1 MKNPSK
7 FQRKQPFKLEGIT
20 INKNLMEK
28 FLTKEKTKKINVID
42 DLSELNT
49 KSQSELFDIIGQM
62 MINKTFFK
70 YCYSILININ
80 PGPEYVYDYLN
91 LKEWLSEQNNPK
103 KETNGTNGNNK
114 NKKEE
119 KKPHLYSFMK
129 YVYDSMIAENK
140 NQVVSILGPLGSGK
154 TFNLIHIMEY
164 FTTLYSPEV
173 NALDNFDLVHKSIQF
188 IHLLSSTFRE
198 YNLESSSCGLLLSL
212 GFNEKN
218 MICNFDID
226 AQILDFTLP
235 FNENGRTFSV
245 LYALI
250 RGANDNLKRKCKIP
264 INDDNLFNLKTRKK
278 NFFINDKKK
287 EKLELND
294 LEIFNRFYSLL
305 KYFKFTQG
313 EIIDIINCLA
323 FILNLNDL
331 MIVQTKGGQ
340 LKNINYYEIQVGV
353 TTKKLAK
360 NLGIFDPNNIE
371 LFEKKISE
379 TKFKSM
385 QDMDIFIQG
394 LIKQTY
400 YMVFEYILEKV
411 KAYISEYF
419 ENINVPNTTVNKP
432 NTKRKNKEPKYIYFI
447 DFPGE
452 VEERTL
458 GGFTINIAHECL
470 NMYSASGYYEI
481 VEKILLENILLK
493 RFKPL
498 KSYSILSNC
507 FNKGGILDNFSNN
520 LNLENFEQMKENIM
534 ANQNIYQCYKFP
546 EIKKPNESEY
556 AYYCSFSNKTVK
568 YNFDFLYKEAKGLLF
583 NPKIYEIFDFAS
595 NIIITQ
601 MYKQSQSKL
610 QKLKTFYDYYSYNL
624 QKFFTPIK
632 NYKPFVVYCLH
643 SNDSHKY
650 FFCNRDDNTR
660 SANINENNSEMYIK
674 IVKQS
679 LIPVILNWNWYGYK
693 EWIKIDDFLKEYA
706 TPFESVK
713 NRIQYINNMN
723 NNAKPEENT
732 VDFKKLEKKD
742 KAKCILEVLSRE
754 NDYIIGE
761 EYILMKPGT
770 LKRITIFLN
779 SMIDTAEEL
788 SKNLTKTLITSNN
801 NSLFASS
808 KKNITTEHS
817 EKRKRKSKEDVNNIN
832 ATNNSD
838 KSKKKLVNLE
848 KQPLP
853 KKKNIKTLE
862 NNIYPEKPE
871 KRRNLLKEQCSL
883 NIIYLPKDT
892 LKSMDPEQKSK
903 ILESKYL
910 NINHI
915 LNKNKEEK
923 IKTEDAKLEELIN
936 YQDEKTKKNI
946 PTKDNTI
953 VSDPVFF
960 NRVKTLFDTNK
971 SKNVKLFDYS
981 DNVDLIIRIQT
992 LFRSLLGQKKFKM
1005 LKYVTYKII
1014 QIQKMVKG
1022 MVARKK
1028 FDFFIKCSKSVLLIQ
1043 SLYKL
1048 RYKRMNEKAKKIQQY
1063 YKKKKEERA
1072 ERDKI
1077 ILKKKLEIQ
1086 KEKYSYLDVDK
1097 IMDKMLSNKNRKDL
1111 HNMIANFGTE
1121 KDEIAKIRKRK
1132 IVQKDVTRDLM
1143 HETNPNTIVDLI
1155 LYSRLPE
1162 ETKANSKKI
1171 KRSKSDFYKVEDKLI
1186 YEGKLQEQKR
1196 EKLRKIKEEENSKI
1210 PEYIPRFSK
1219 KNEMIM
1225 KKYPDDF
1232 LKRVEYF
1239 QLFKKRNLENLRN
1252 KNYLDMTKE
1261 LRFEPKINNDIYNDV
1276 QSKFFNLYNAEKSKE
1291 NDKIDINNKDYFN
1304 LTSNEKDTE
1313 KKDIRDDNP
1322 KGSNQNYINNNYI
1335 NNNNLINDKD
1345 IKKEGKMKINFAG
1358 LEIWPKNMKNKYLNP
1373 EKFESEKEDE

>member
-7 FQRKQPFKLEGIT
+7 FQRKQPYKLEGVT
-20 INKNLMEK
+20 INKSLMEQ

-42 DLSELNT
+42 DLSELNS
-49 KSQSELFDIIGQM
+49 KSQYELFDIISQM
-62 MINKTFFK
+62 MKNKTFFK

-91 LKEWLSEQNNPK
+91 LKEWLEEQNNPQNEK
-103 KETNGTNGNNK
+103 NGNIK

-119 KKPHLYSFMK
+119 NKPHLYSFMK
-129 YVYDSMIAENK
+129 YVYESMIAENK

-164 FTTLYSPEV
+164 FTTLYSPE
-173 NALDNFDLVHKSIQF
+173 NYALDNFDLVHKSIQF
-188 IHLLSSTFRE
+188 IHILSSTFRE

-235 FNENGRTFSV
+235 FNENGRTFSI

-278 NFFINDKKK
+278 NFFVNDKRK
-287 EKLELND
+287 EKLELNN
-294 LEIFNRFYSLL
+294 LEVFNRFYSLL

-313 EIIDIINCLA
+313 EIIDIFNCLA

-340 LKNINYYEIQVGV
+340 LKNINFYEIQVGV

-360 NLGIFDPNNIE
+360 NLGISDPKNVE
-371 LFEKKISE
+371 SFEKKISE

-385 QDMDIFIQG
+385 QEMDIFIQG

-400 YMVFEYILEKV
+400 YIVFEYILEKV

-419 ENINVPNTTVNKP
+419 TNINYQYSTISKSNS
-432 NTKRKNKEPKYIYFI
+432 KRKAKEPKYIYFI

-458 GGFTINIAHECL
+458 GGFTTNIAHECL
-470 NMYSASGYYEI
+470 NMYTASGYYEI

-498 KSYSILSNC
+498 KSYTLLSNC
-507 FNKGGILDNFSNN
+507 FNKGGILDNFSNK

-534 ANQNIYQCYKFP
+534 MNQNIYQCYKFP
-546 EIKKPNESEY
+546 DIKKQNETEY
-556 AYYCSFSNKTVK
+556 TYYCSFSNKTVR
-568 YNFDFLYKEAKGLLF
+568 YNYDFLYNETKSLLY
-583 NPKIYEIFDFAS
+583 NPKISKMFEFAS
-595 NIIITQ
+595 NIIISQ
-601 MYKQSQSKL
+601 MYKQNQARL
-610 QKLKTFYDYYSYNL
+610 QKLKTFYDYYSYFL
-624 QKFFTPIK
+624 QKFFSPIK

-650 FFCNRDDNTR
+650 FFCNRSDNTKT
-660 SANINENNSEMYIK
+660 SKVNENDSEMYIK

-679 LIPVILNWNWYGYK
+679 LIPVILNWNWYGFK
-693 EWIKIDDFLKEYA
+693 EWIKIDDFIKEYA
-706 TPFESVK
+706 IPFESVK
-713 NRIQYINNMN
+713 NRINYINSLN
-723 NNAKPEENT
+723 NNTKPGDNT
-732 VDFKKLEKKD
+732 VDFKNLEKKE

-754 NDYIIGE
+754 NDYVIGE

-770 LKRITIFLN
+770 LKKISIFLN

-788 SKNLTKTLITSNN
+788 SKNLTKRLNSSNN
-801 NSLFASS
+801 NSRFTNT
-808 KKNITTEHS
+808 KKNIITDHS
-817 EKRKRKSKEDVNNIN
+817 EKRKSKTKEDIN
-832 ATNNSD
+832 PTNNSN
-838 KSKKKLVNLE
+838 KSKKRPINLE

-853 KKKNIKTLE
+853 KKKNIKMLE

-883 NIIYLPKDT
+883 NIIYSPKDT
-892 LKSMDPEQKSK
+892 LMLMDPEQKNK
-903 ILESKYL
+903 IMESKYL

-915 LNKNKEEK
+915 LSKNKEEK

-936 YQDEKTKKNI
+936 YQDEKIKNNI
-946 PTKDNTI
+946 PTKNNTI

-960 NRVKTLFDTNK
+960 SRVKMLFDNSK

-981 DNVDLIIRIQT
+981 ENVDLIIRIQT
-992 LFRSLLGQKKFKM
+992 LFRSLQGQKRYKI
-1005 LKYVTYKII
+1005 LKYATHKII
-1014 QIQKMVKG
+1014 QIQKIIKG
-1022 MVARKK
+1022 IVTRKK
-1028 FDFFIKCSKSVLLIQ
+1028 FQFFVKCSKSVVLIQ
-1043 SLYKL
+1043 RLYKL
-1048 RYKRMNEKAKKIQQY
+1048 RFKKMNEKAKKIQQY
-1063 YKKKKEERA
+1063 YKKKLEERK
-1072 ERDKI
+1072 EREKI
-1077 ILKKKLEIQ
+1077 ILKKKLELK
-1086 KEKYSYLDVDK
+1086 KEKYDYINVDK
-1097 IMDKMLSNKNRKDL
+1097 IMNKINNTKKEKDL
-1111 HNMIANFGTE
+1111 QQIIKNLETE
-1121 KDEIAKIRKRK
+1121 QDELPKIIKRK
-1132 IVQKDVTRDLM
+1132 IVQKDVTKDLM
-1143 HETNPNTIVDLI
+1143 NENNPKTIVDLL

-1162 ETKANSKKI
+1162 DTKDNRRKI
-1171 KRSKSDFYKVEDKLI
+1171 KRSKSDIFKIEDKLI
-1186 YEGKLQEQKR
+1186 HEGKLQK
-1196 EKLRKIKEEENSKI
+1196 KKIERLAKMKEMENNKI
-1210 PEYIPRFSK
+1210 PENISKPSK

-1225 KKYPDDF
+1225 KKYPDNF

-1252 KNYLDMTKE
+1252 KNYLNISNE
-1261 LRFEPKINNDIYNDV
+1261 LRFEPKINNEIYNDI
-1276 QSKFFNLYNAEKSKE
+1276 QSKVFNLWNKTKE
-1291 NDKIDINNKDYFN
+1291 NENKITSNNNKENINLLSKDKENWEIDLRGSPNSNGINNKD
-1304 LTSNEKDTE
+1304 
-1313 KKDIRDDNP
+1313 I
-1322 KGSNQNYINNNYI
+1322 
-1335 NNNNLINDKD
+1335 KD
-1345 IKKEGKMKINFAG
+1345 IKFMNNKGINQDG
-1358 LEIWPKNMKNKYLNP
+1358 IMSLNDIDREIWPKNMKSKYLNS
-1373 EKFESEKEDE
+1373 EISKDNESN

>member
-1 MKNPSK
+1 MKSLPK
-7 FQRKQPFKLEGIT
+7 FQRKQPYKLEGIT

-28 FLTKEKTKKINVID
+28 FLTKEKTKKINNID
-42 DLSELNT
+42 DLSELNS
-49 KSQSELFDIIGQM
+49 KSQSELFDIISQM
-62 MINKTFFK
+62 MKNKTFFK

-91 LKEWLSEQNNPK
+91 LKEWLSEQNNPHQ
-103 KETNGTNGNNK
+103 ETNGNNK
-114 NKKEE
+114 TIKEE

-164 FTTLYSPEV
+164 FTTLYSPE
-173 NALDNFDLVHKSIQF
+173 NYTLDNFDLIHKSIQF

-218 MICNFDID
+218 FICNFDID

-235 FNENGRTFSV
+235 FNENGRTFSI

-264 INDDNLFNLKTRKK
+264 VIDANLFNLKTRKK
-278 NFFINDKKK
+278 NFFVNDKKK

-331 MIVQTKGGQ
+331 MIVTTKGGK
-340 LKNINYYEIQVGV
+340 LKNIDIYEIQIGI

-360 NLGIFDPNNIE
+360 NLGIFDPKNIE
-371 LFEKKISE
+371 IFEKKISE
-379 TKFKSM
+379 NKFKSM
-385 QDMDIFIQG
+385 DDMDIFIQG

-411 KAYISEYF
+411 KSYISDYF
-419 ENINVPNTTVNKP
+419 ININNQNNTISKSNSQ
-432 NTKRKNKEPKYIYFI
+432 RKTKEPKYIYFI

-498 KSYSILSNC
+498 KSYTLLSNC
-507 FNKGGILDNFSNN
+507 FNKGGILDNFSNK

-534 ANQNIYQCYKFP
+534 MNQNIYQCYKFP
-546 EIKKPNESEY
+546 DIKKPNETDY
-556 AYYCSFSNKTVK
+556 TYYCSFSNKTVR
-568 YNFDFLYKEAKGLLF
+568 YNYDFLYKETKGLLY
-583 NPKIYEIFDFAS
+583 NPKVYEIFEFAS
-595 NIIITQ
+595 NIIISQ
-601 MYKQSQSKL
+601 MYKQSQAKL
-610 QKLKTFYDYYSYNL
+610 QKLKTFYDYYSYYL
-624 QKFFTPIK
+624 QKFFSPIK
-632 NYKPFVVYCLH
+632 DYKPFVVYCLH

-650 FFCNRDDNTR
+650 FFCNRDDNTKV
-660 SANINENNSEMYIK
+660 SNINENNSDMYIR

-693 EWIKIDDFLKEYA
+693 EWIKIDDFIKEYA
-706 TPFESVK
+706 ISFESVK
-713 NRIQYINNMN
+713 NRIMYINSLN
-723 NNAKPEENT
+723 NSTKSEDNP

-742 KAKCILEVLSRE
+742 KVKCILEVLARE
-754 NDYIIGE
+754 NDYVIGE

-770 LKRITIFLN
+770 LKRISIFLN

-788 SKNLTKTLITSNN
+788 SKNLSNRLNSSNN
-801 NSLFASS
+801 NSRFVNT
-808 KKNITTEHS
+808 KKNTTTDHS
-817 EKRKRKSKEDVNNIN
+817 EKRKSKSREDMNIN
-832 ATNNSD
+832 ATTNSNI
-838 KSKKKLVNLE
+838 SKKKPSNLE

-853 KKKNIKTLE
+853 KKKNIKVLE
-862 NNIYPEKPE
+862 KNIYPEKQE

-883 NIIYLPKDT
+883 NIIYLNKDT
-892 LKSMDPEQKSK
+892 LKLMEPEQKNK
-903 ILESKYL
+903 IMESKYL

-936 YQDEKTKKNI
+936 YQDEKIKKNI
-946 PTKDNTI
+946 PTKNNTI

-960 NRVKTLFDTNK
+960 NRVKVLFDTSK

-981 DNVDLIIRIQT
+981 ENVDLIIRIQT
-992 LFRSLLGQKKFKM
+992 LFRSLQAEKKFKI
-1005 LKYVTYKII
+1005 LKYATHKII
-1014 QIQKMVKG
+1014 QIQKMVRG
-1022 MVARKK
+1022 LVTRKK
-1028 FDFFIKCSKSVLLIQ
+1028 FDFFIKCSRSVLFIQ
-1043 SLYKL
+1043 CLYKL
-1048 RYKRMNEKAKKIQQY
+1048 RFKRMNERAKKIQQY
-1063 YKKKKEERA
+1063 YKKKLEDRK

-1086 KEKYSYLDVDK
+1086 KEKYAYLNVDK
-1097 IMDKMLSNKNRKDL
+1097 IMNKMLTSKKEKDL
-1111 HNMIANFGTE
+1111 HQMIVNLGTE
-1121 KDEIAKIRKRK
+1121 KEEMAQIRKRK
-1132 IVQKDVTRDLM
+1132 IVQKDVTKDLM
-1143 HETNPNTIVDLI
+1143 RETNPAAIVNL
-1155 LYSRLPE
+1155 LLHSRLPE
-1162 ETKANSKKI
+1162 DTISTRKNL
-1171 KRSKSDFYKVEDKLI
+1171 KRSKSDFFKIEDKLI
-1186 YEGKLQEQKR
+1186 YEGKLQKQKI
-1196 EKLRKIKEEENSKI
+1196 EKLGKMKEKENNKIQ
-1210 PEYIPRFSK
+1210 EYIPKFSK
-1219 KNEMIM
+1219 KNEKIM
-1225 KKYPDDF
+1225 KKYPDTF

-1252 KNYLDMTKE
+1252 KNYIDISNE
-1261 LRFEPKINNDIYNDV
+1261 LRFEPKINNEIYNDIS
-1276 QSKFFNLYNAEKSKE
+1276 SKFFNIWEKEKE
-1291 NDKIDINNKDYFN
+1291 NEDKKIADNNDISLKNKDN
-1304 LTSNEKDTE
+1304 WQNDLRS
-1313 KKDIRDDNP
+1313 
-1322 KGSNQNYINNNYI
+1322 GSNSNYNNIKNIKEIKLMNNTGINQDLKIRFNNI
-1335 NNNNLINDKD
+1335 NK
-1345 IKKEGKMKINFAG
+1345 
-1358 LEIWPKNMKNKYLNP
+1358 EIWPKNIKNKYLNS
-1373 EKFESEKEDE
+1373 EKFECSKENETN

>member
-1 MKNPSK
+1 MKSLPK
-7 FQRKQPFKLEGIT
+7 FQRKQPYKLEGIT

-28 FLTKEKTKKINVID
+28 FLTKEKTKKINNID
-42 DLSELNT
+42 DLSELNS
-49 KSQSELFDIIGQM
+49 KSQSELFDIISQM
-62 MINKTFFK
+62 MKNKTFFK

-91 LKEWLSEQNNPK
+91 LKEWLSEQNNPHQ
-103 KETNGTNGNNK
+103 ETNGNNK
-114 NKKEE
+114 TIKEE

-164 FTTLYSPEV
+164 FTTLYSPE
-173 NALDNFDLVHKSIQF
+173 NYTLDNFDLIHKSIQF

-218 MICNFDID
+218 FICNFDID

-235 FNENGRTFSV
+235 FNENGRTFSI

-264 INDDNLFNLKTRKK
+264 VIDANLFNLKTRKK
-278 NFFINDKKK
+278 NFFVNDKKK

-331 MIVQTKGGQ
+331 MIVTTKGGK
-340 LKNINYYEIQVGV
+340 LKNINIYEIQIGI

-360 NLGIFDPNNIE
+360 NLGIFDPKNIE
-371 LFEKKISE
+371 NFEKKISE
-379 TKFKSM
+379 NKFKSM
-385 QDMDIFIQG
+385 DDMDIFIQG

-411 KAYISEYF
+411 KSYISDYF
-419 ENINVPNTTVNKP
+419 ININNQNNTISKSSSQ
-432 NTKRKNKEPKYIYFI
+432 RKTKEPKYIYFI

-498 KSYSILSNC
+498 KSYTLLSNC
-507 FNKGGILDNFSNN
+507 FNKGGILDNFSNK

-534 ANQNIYQCYKFP
+534 MNQNIYQCYKFP
-546 EIKKPNESEY
+546 DIKKPNETDY
-556 AYYCSFSNKTVK
+556 TYYCSFSNKTVR
-568 YNFDFLYKEAKGLLF
+568 YNYDFLYKETEGLLY
-583 NPKIYEIFDFAS
+583 NPKVYEIFDFAS
-595 NIIITQ
+595 NIIISQ
-601 MYKQSQSKL
+601 MYKQSQAKL
-610 QKLKTFYDYYSYNL
+610 QKLKTFYDYYSYYL
-624 QKFFTPIK
+624 QKFFSPIK
-632 NYKPFVVYCLH
+632 DYKPFVVYCLH

-650 FFCNRDDNTR
+650 FFCNRDDNTKV
-660 SANINENNSEMYIK
+660 SNINENNSDMYIR

-693 EWIKIDDFLKEYA
+693 EWIKIDDFIKEYA
-706 TPFESVK
+706 ISFESVK
-713 NRIQYINNMN
+713 NRIMYINILN
-723 NNAKPEENT
+723 NNTKSEDNP

-742 KAKCILEVLSRE
+742 KVKCILEVLARE
-754 NDYIIGE
+754 NDYVIGE

-770 LKRITIFLN
+770 LKRISIFLN

-788 SKNLTKTLITSNN
+788 SKNLSNRLNSSNN
-801 NSLFASS
+801 NSRFVNT
-808 KKNITTEHS
+808 KKHNTTDHS
-817 EKRKRKSKEDVNNIN
+817 EKRKSKSREDMNIN
-832 ATNNSD
+832 ATTNSNI
-838 KSKKKLVNLE
+838 SKKKPSNLE

-853 KKKNIKTLE
+853 KKKNIKVLE
-862 NNIYPEKPE
+862 KNIYPEKKE

-883 NIIYLPKDT
+883 NIIYLNKDT
-892 LKSMDPEQKSK
+892 LKLMEPEQKNK
-903 ILESKYL
+903 IMESKYL

-936 YQDEKTKKNI
+936 YQDEKIKKNI
-946 PTKDNTI
+946 PTKNNTI

-960 NRVKTLFDTNK
+960 NRVKVLFDTSK

-981 DNVDLIIRIQT
+981 ENVDLIIRIQT
-992 LFRSLLGQKKFKM
+992 LFRSLQAEKKFKI
-1005 LKYVTYKII
+1005 LKYATHKII
-1014 QIQKMVKG
+1014 QIQKMVRG
-1022 MVARKK
+1022 LVTRKK
-1028 FDFFIKCSKSVLLIQ
+1028 FDFFIKCSRSVLFIQ
-1043 SLYKL
+1043 CLYKL
-1048 RYKRMNEKAKKIQQY
+1048 RFKRMNERAKKIQQY
-1063 YKKKKEERA
+1063 YKKKLEDRK

-1086 KEKYSYLDVDK
+1086 KEKYAYLNVDK
-1097 IMDKMLSNKNRKDL
+1097 IMNKMLTSKKEKDL
-1111 HNMIANFGTE
+1111 HQMIVNLGTE
-1121 KDEIAKIRKRK
+1121 KEEMAQIRKRK
-1132 IVQKDVTRDLM
+1132 IVQKDVTKDLM
-1143 HETNPNTIVDLI
+1143 RETNPAAIVNL
-1155 LYSRLPE
+1155 LLHSRLPE
-1162 ETKANSKKI
+1162 DTISIRKNL
-1171 KRSKSDFYKVEDKLI
+1171 KRSKSDFFKIEDKLI
-1186 YEGKLQEQKR
+1186 YEGKLQKQKI
-1196 EKLRKIKEEENSKI
+1196 EKLGKMKEKENNKIQ
-1210 PEYIPRFSK
+1210 EYIPKFSK
-1219 KNEMIM
+1219 KNEKIM
-1225 KKYPDDF
+1225 KKYPDTF

-1252 KNYLDMTKE
+1252 KNYIDISNE
-1261 LRFEPKINNDIYNDV
+1261 LRFEPKINNEIYNDIS
-1276 QSKFFNLYNAEKSKE
+1276 SKFFNIWEKEKE
-1291 NDKIDINNKDYFN
+1291 NEDKKIADNNDISLKNKDN
-1304 LTSNEKDTE
+1304 WQNDLRS
-1313 KKDIRDDNP
+1313 
-1322 KGSNQNYINNNYI
+1322 GSNSNYNNIKNIKEIKLMNNTGINQDLKIRFNNI
-1335 NNNNLINDKD
+1335 NK
-1345 IKKEGKMKINFAG
+1345 
-1358 LEIWPKNMKNKYLNP
+1358 EIWPKNIKNKYLNS
-1373 EKFESEKEDE
+1373 EKFECSKENETN